1 MKISH
6 LAMISLLF
14 STTSALAA
22 PSTIYSTNVNIDY
35 DIDNFFFQ
43 IDVPSFGGSY
53 QQVLPGTIAAVS
65 AVNNGIQLDFSG
77 SLGLYAS
84 AGTNFSTESLN
95 AIFNVP
101 LAFNVHSGYEIT
113 SYSVTYSGTYSL
125 MNLGNVSLSDASA
138 SFYDSVNYGPGA
150 YYQPFTATGVV
161 SGATL
166 TELAGQFNATADYGY
181 ISVLVGYEEV
191 FSHYESVPYNCDSE
205 GNNCEYIDE
214 PRYVQVA
221 VYEDQGVIGE
231 ASINLSSIRVVAN
244 VAAVPEA
251 DTYAMLLAGLG
262 LLGWSTRRRQY

>member
-6 LAMISLLF
+6 LAMISLLC
-14 STTSALAA
+14 STAPAWAA
-22 PSTIYSTNVNIDY
+22 PSTIHSSNVNIDY
-35 DIDNFFFQ
+35 DIENFFFQ
-43 IDVPSFGGSY
+43 IDVPSFGSSY
-53 QQVLPGTIAAVS
+53 QQVLPGTIAGVS

-84 AGTNFSTESLN
+84 AGNNFSTESLN

-150 YYQPFTATGVV
+150 YNQPFTATGVV
-161 SGATL
+161 SGAAL

-181 ISVLVGYEEV
+181 ISVLIDYEEV

-205 GNNCEYIDE
+205 GVCEYRDE
-214 PRYVQVA
+214 PVYIQVP
-221 VYEDQGVIGE
+221 VYQDQGVIGE

-244 VAAVPEA
+244 VVAVPEA
-251 DTYAMLLAGLG
+251 DIYAMLLAGLG
-262 LLGWSTRRRQY
+262 LLGWSTRRRQS